1 MFNSFCFLISSSA
14 PPFLFQSGFCSTQP
28 FGPNQPTFCSTFSKS
43 GFSKSGFSKSGFSK
57 SGFFSLCSSSPSKQT
72 SIFLVVLKQTSGVR
86 RTKQTFGRES
96 SRRSRW
102 TTK

>member
-28 FGPNQPTFCSTFSKS
+28 FGPNQPTFCSTQSFGPIQPTFCST
-43 GFSKSGFSKSGFSK
+43 FFKSGFSKSGFSK

-72 SIFLVVLKQTSGVR
+72 SIFLVVLKQISGVR
-86 RTKQTFGRES
+86 RTK
-96 SRRSRW
+96 
-102 TTK
+102 